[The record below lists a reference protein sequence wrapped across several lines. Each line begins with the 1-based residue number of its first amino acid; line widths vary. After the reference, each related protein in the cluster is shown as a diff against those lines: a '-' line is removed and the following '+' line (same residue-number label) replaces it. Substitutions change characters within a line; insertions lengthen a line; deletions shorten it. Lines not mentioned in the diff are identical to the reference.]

1 MKHFFLII
9 VSLIFFSTGSAQDL
23 LTKEQALQELLAN
36 NYNVKL
42 SQNMLEIAQNNASI
56 YNSGFLPSLST
67 SANAGYDLDNQN
79 ITFQDNTTSEI
90 RNADAQS
97 LNASIGLTY
106 PLFTGFSR
114 KYLYQQFK
122 EQAALS
128 ELEAKNILESVILQ
142 AMGAYYQTAL
152 LTENTQVLKEALAIS
167 KKRLERTTYQYEYG
181 QTNKL
186 AILNAQ
192 VDVDN
197 DSIAYLNAKLL
208 RDNSKRNLLLIM
220 GSRKSED
227 FQVETDVDFKA
238 IPELNELQNQLQE
251 NNSDI
256 QTIQK
261 QLEISKLSTKISK
274 SGLLPYVG
282 LNTSYG
288 LTKLYNS
295 EFETTAELLNYGLNA
310 GLSLSWDIFDGG
322 QNKTKIQNAQIALS
336 NTEIQHEQVKH
347 QLDNELQNTYY
358 DYQNK
363 RLVLQAQ
370 EQNLST
376 AQRNFERSEE
386 LFKIGRINSVEYRQA
401 QLNLLNAQTAILQAK
416 YEAKNTELR
425 LLQLSGQLLD
435 NYID

>member
-1 MKHFFLII
+1 MKNTFII
-9 VSLIFFSTGSAQDL
+9 VSILYLTVGFSQNL
-23 LTKEQALQELLAN
+23 LTKEQVLQEILAN

-42 SQNMLEIAQNNASI
+42 SQNKLEMAQNNASI

-79 ITFQDNTTSEI
+79 ITFQDNTKTEI
-90 RNADAQS
+90 RNANAQS
-97 LNASIGLTY
+97 LNASIGLSY

-122 EQAALS
+122 EQASLS
-128 ELEAKNILESVILQ
+128 ELEAKNILESAILQ
-142 AMGAYYQTAL
+142 VMGAYYQTAL
-152 LTENTQVLKEALAIS
+152 LTENTQILKEALSIS
-167 KKRLERTTYQYEYG
+167 KKRLQRTNYQYEYG

-220 GSRKSED
+220 GSHQSDD
-227 FQVETDVDFKA
+227 FQVETDVDF
-238 IPELNELQNQLQE
+238 IPIPDLMSLQNDLHQ
-251 NNSDI
+251 NNSNI
-256 QTIQK
+256 LSIQK
-261 QLEISKLSTKISK
+261 QLEISKLNTKISK
-274 SGLLPYVG
+274 SGLLPFVG

-322 QNKTKIQNAQIALS
+322 QNKIKIQNAQIALNNS
-336 NTEIQHEQVKH
+336 EIQQEQLKH

-370 EQNLST
+370 EQNLIT

-386 LFKIGRINSVEYRQA
+386 LFKIGRINSVEFRQA

-416 YEAKNTELR
+416 YEAKNTELL
-425 LLQLSGQLLD
+425 LLQLSGQLVD
-435 NYID
+435 SNID

>member
-1 MKHFFLII
+1 MKNTFII
-9 VSLIFFSTGSAQDL
+9 VSILYLTVGFSQNL
-23 LTKEQALQELLAN
+23 LTKEQVLQEILAN

-42 SQNMLEIAQNNASI
+42 SQNKLEMAQNNASI

-79 ITFQDNTTSEI
+79 ITFQDNTKTEI
-90 RNADAQS
+90 RNANAQS
-97 LNASIGLTY
+97 LNASIGLSY

-122 EQAALS
+122 EQASLS
-128 ELEAKNILESVILQ
+128 ELEAKNILESAILQ
-142 AMGAYYQTAL
+142 VMGAYYQTAL
-152 LTENTQVLKEALAIS
+152 LTENTQILKEALSIS
-167 KKRLERTTYQYEYG
+167 KKRLQRTNYQYEYG

-220 GSRKSED
+220 GSHQSDD
-227 FQVETDVDFKA
+227 FQVETDVDF
-238 IPELNELQNQLQE
+238 IPIPDLMSLQNDLHQ
-251 NNSDI
+251 NNSNI
-256 QTIQK
+256 LSIQK
-261 QLEISKLSTKISK
+261 QLEISKLNTKISK
-274 SGLLPYVG
+274 SGLLPFVG

-295 EFETTAELLNYGLNA
+295 EYNTTAELLKYGLNA

-322 QNKTKIQNAQIALS
+322 QNKIKIQNAQIALNNS
-336 NTEIQHEQVKH
+336 EIQQEQLKH

-370 EQNLST
+370 EQNLIT

-386 LFKIGRINSVEYRQA
+386 LFKIGRINSVEFRQA

-416 YEAKNTELR
+416 YEAKNTELL
-425 LLQLSGQLLD
+425 LLQLSGQLVD
-435 NYID
+435 SNID

>member
-1 MKHFFLII
+1 MKHIFLII
-9 VSLIFFSTGSAQDL
+9 ASLILSNTGFAQSL

-42 SQNMLEIAQNNASI
+42 AHNKMEIAQNNASI
-56 YNSGFLPSLST
+56 YNSGFLPSLNT

-79 ITFQDNTTSEI
+79 ITFQDDTTSEI
-90 RNADAQS
+90 RNADTQT
-97 LNASIGLTY
+97 LNASIGLSY

-122 EQAALS
+122 EQASLS
-128 ELEAKNILESVILQ
+128 KLETKNILESAILQ
-142 AMGAYYQTAL
+142 VMGAYYQTAL
-152 LTENTQVLKEALAIS
+152 LTENTQVLKEVLAIS
-167 KKRLERTTYQYEYG
+167 KKRLERTNYQYKYG

-220 GSRKSED
+220 GSRKSD
-227 FQVETDVDFKA
+227 HFQVETAVSF
-238 IPELNELQNQLQE
+238 IPITNLSNLTNQLHQ
-251 NNSDI
+251 NNFDI
-256 QTIQK
+256 QFIQK
-261 QLEISKLSTKISK
+261 QLEISKLNTKISK

-295 EFETTAELLNYGLNA
+295 EYNTTAELLNYGLNA
-310 GLSLSWDIFDGG
+310 GMTLSWNIFDGG
-322 QNKTKIQNAQIALS
+322 QSKTKIQNAQIALS
-336 NTEIQHEQVKH
+336 NTEIQYEQLKH
-347 QLDNELQNTYY
+347 QLDNELENTYY

-370 EQNLST
+370 EQNLNT

-386 LFKIGRINSVEYRQA
+386 LFKIGRINSVEFRQA
-401 QLNLLNAQTAILQAK
+401 QLNLLNAQTAILKAK

-435 NYID
+435 NYLN